1 MNLSFKPKD
10 ALNHVKGRKFLYV
23 VVTFII
29 VIVWA
34 LIGSNSVRP
43 SANET
48 LTVWITES
56 STDKLNVTELTDGFG
71 DEYKKWGF
79 KEYYVNGGG
88 LTDREDKMIFS
99 LYHVDID
106 FYIMPKAYVDEY
118 HSYFIDLLS
127 LGFSEEDFNKE
138 LHKLQIKEDD
148 VVTEELTLGIKL
160 SEDYV
165 FAVSESATL
174 DRETLDKIIDYV
186 NSFTFKASE

>member
-10 ALNHVKGRKFLYV
+10 ALNHVRGRKFLYV
-23 VVTFII
+23 VVTFVI
-29 VIVWA
+29 VIVWV
-34 LIGSNSVRP
+34 LIGTNAVRVP
-43 SANET
+43 EKEI
-48 LTVWITES
+48 LKVWITES
-56 STDKLNVTELTDGFG
+56 SKDKLNVTELTDGFG
-71 DEYKKWGF
+71 DEYKKWSF
-79 KEYYVNGGG
+79 KEYYVYGGG
-88 LTDREDKMIFS
+88 LTDREDKIIFS

-127 LGFSEEDFNKE
+127 LGFSEEDFTKE

-148 VVTEELTLGIKL
+148 VVTEEKTLGIKL

-174 DRETLDKIIDYV
+174 ERETLDKIIDYV